1 MKNIILLTL
10 ISLLSIHSWAQSSKG
25 NLDTDKNTIDAKAKV
40 NIGKFKTEIGA
51 RYDLTEKK
59 FEILFGK
66 FKLSAGD
73 IVIAAEISK
82 STGKDIENI
91 AEHYSQNRGKG
102 WGNLAKSLGIKPG
115 SSEFHA
121 LKSKVHNVAEG
132 YHSVDNT
139 GSKKKKEKGKGKG
152 KKK

>member
-1 MKNIILLTL
+1 MKKIIVL
-10 ISLLSIHSWAQSSKG
+10 ISISILSISTWAQSPKG
-25 NLDTDKNTIDAKAKV
+25 NLDSDKNTIDANAKV

-91 AEHYSQNRGKG
+91 ADHYSKNRERG

-121 LKSKVHNVAEG
+121 LKNNVHNVAEG
-132 YHSVDNT
+132 ISNHHNSN
-139 GSKKKKEKGKGKG
+139 GKHKKNKEKGKGKKG
-152 KKK
+152 